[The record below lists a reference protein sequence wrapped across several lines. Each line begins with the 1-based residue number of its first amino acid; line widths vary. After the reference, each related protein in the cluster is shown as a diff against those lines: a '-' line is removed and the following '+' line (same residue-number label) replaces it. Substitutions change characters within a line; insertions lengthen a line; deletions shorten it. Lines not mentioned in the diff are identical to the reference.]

1 MARQYSLTAALLGAG
16 IVQVE
21 RAKTMLTALMQ
32 AHQFVL
38 TQSYGTEKNYTLNFQ
53 AA

>member
-1 MARQYSLTAALLGAG
+1 MAVWATAGDPDKLS
-16 IVQVE
+16 
-21 RAKTMLTALMQ
+21 RAQLTALMQ